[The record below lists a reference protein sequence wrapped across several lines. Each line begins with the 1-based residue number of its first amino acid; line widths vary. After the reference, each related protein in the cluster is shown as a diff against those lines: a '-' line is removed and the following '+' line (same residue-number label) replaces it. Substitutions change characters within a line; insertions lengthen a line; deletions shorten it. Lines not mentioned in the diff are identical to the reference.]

1 MASNAAHAS
10 QKDISTPWQLKHTI
24 PAWNSPTQVN
34 NRRASQINTHWRGLR
49 GEMMSYAGIV
59 RTEAGLDDLLQLI
72 QQRKK
77 IIEDYYWTHSITRDF
92 IELRNIVLNAELIVS
107 AALARRES
115 RGGHFR
121 DDYPNKNQHA
131 QESIARLNAPQTPFI
146 AFR

>member
-1 MASNAAHAS
+1 MMA
-10 QKDISTPWQLKHTI
+10 
-24 PAWNSPTQVN
+24 
-34 NRRASQINTHWRGLR
+34 
-49 GEMMSYAGIV
+49 YAGIV

-115 RGGHFR
+115 RGGHYR
-121 DDYPNKNQHA
+121 DDYPHKNQHA
-131 QESIARLNAPQTPFI
+131 QESIARLNAPQTPYI
-146 AFR
+146 KS